1 MLGGYFSMIKSLLLT
16 KIDRKTYSHIT
27 GIPEHA
33 VSNYEVRQEPLTNI
47 KAMQMYF
54 KQHRQTLLTYQDI
67 LDLSSNIKQ
76 LDKCDMSSQRD
87 VSNCIKQC
95 LVTLIT
101 FYKKTASHTFSEI
114 NEAFIKSI
122 FILISQI
129 KQQQDPFNKNIEP
142 LALYSQFSIMK
153 HYDYLTTTYSDL
165 LYQLDV
171 TGHTVNDEIDDL
183 EKIIYCYMVYD
194 QNITSSF
201 DLICQLFESDIFRY
215 DSFEQADLKSFI
227 YTIKRLY
234 QDTFKLYIYQ
244 LSDECVV
251 TT

>member
-95 LVTLIT
+95 LVTLII

-122 FILISQI
+122 FILLY
-129 KQQQDPFNKNIEP
+129 KNNYNA
-142 LALYSQFSIMK
+142 LA
-153 HYDYLTTTYSDL
+153 
-165 LYQLDV
+165 V
-171 TGHTVNDEIDDL
+171 
-183 EKIIYCYMVYD
+183 
-194 QNITSSF
+194 
-201 DLICQLFESDIFRY
+201 
-215 DSFEQADLKSFI
+215 
-227 YTIKRLY
+227 
-234 QDTFKLYIYQ
+234 FK
-244 LSDECVV
+244 
-251 TT
+251 